1 MIEMEAT
8 NIFEIAA
15 SLGKALKEDD
25 KLVRLEAA
33 KKAYEADGDLQ
44 KMLVEYEV
52 QQKALQGEITRDE
65 RDTLFIDTIQKR
77 IDLLYRNIME
87 HPVFLELN
95 EAQAEVNELMNAV
108 NNTITFH
115 ITGEQ
120 PSSCTHDCST
130 CGGCH

>member
-1 MIEMEAT
+1 MENN
-8 NIFEIAA
+8 NIFELAA
-15 SLGKALKEDD
+15 SLGKALKEDE
-25 KLVRLEAA
+25 KLVRLDAA
-33 KKAYEADGDLQ
+33 KKAYEADGALQ

-52 QQKALQGEITRDE
+52 QQKALQGEITREE

-77 IDLLYRNIME
+77 IDQLYRDIME

-115 ITGEQ
+115 ITGEM
-120 PSSCTHDCST
+120 PSSCTHNCST
-130 CGGCH
+130 CGGGCAH